1 MSFAITVDFWT
12 EEFSSVSFAGVA
24 LHFYEEN
31 NSLIS
36 LILCCRAYDLEDATA
51 PNVRFFVG
59 EMLSEFNLKL
69 TAKQYVIT
77 DNEPKMKCSFKENAT
92 RIGCSRHYLNKILEK
107 PFTQY
112 GISH

>member
-1 MSFAITVDFWT
+1 MDCWT
-12 EEFSSVSFAGVA
+12 EQFSNVNFADVA
-24 LHFYEEN
+24 LHFYEES

-51 PNVRFFVG
+51 PNVRFFVD

-69 TAKQYVIT
+69 TAKRYIIA
-77 DNEPKMKCSFKENAT
+77 DNEPRMKCLFKENAM
-92 RIGCSRHYLNKILEK
+92 RIGCSCHYLNKILEK
-107 PFTQY
+107 SCTQY